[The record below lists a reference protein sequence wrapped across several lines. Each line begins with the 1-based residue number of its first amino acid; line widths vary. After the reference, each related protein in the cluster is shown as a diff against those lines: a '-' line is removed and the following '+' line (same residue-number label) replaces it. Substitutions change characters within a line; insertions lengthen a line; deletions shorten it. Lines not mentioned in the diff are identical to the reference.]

1 MASTYSALKIE
12 LITTGEQAGTWG
24 TTTNVN
30 LGTALEEAIVGR
42 ATANFTTDADLTI
55 SLTSTNT
62 TQVARNY
69 ILNVTST
76 GSLTATRNLI
86 VPSINKP
93 YIIENNTTGG
103 QSIVVKTAAGTGVTV
118 PNGKKAMVY
127 ANTTNVV
134 AAENYIPDLTL
145 GTPLPASSGG
155 TGLSSL
161 GTGVATFLGTPSS
174 ANLASAVTDETGSGS
189 LVFATSPTLVTPA
202 LGTPASGVMTNV
214 TGLPIST
221 GVSGLGAGV
230 ATFLATPSSANLAS
244 AVTDETGT
252 GALVFATGP
261 TITLANATGLPIS
274 SGVSGLG
281 TGVATF
287 LGTPTSANL
296 ASAVTDETGSGAL
309 VFATSPTLVTPAL
322 GTPSSGDLSSCSGYT
337 YANLAGTAPTWNQNT
352 TGSAGSVANA
362 LTIGS
367 GLSGTSY
374 NGSAAVTITNSLPMT
389 YPGAGVAVSTGTA
402 WTTSLTAPSGAI
414 VGTSD
419 TQTLTNKT
427 ISADNN
433 TLSGIA
439 ASSFV
444 LSNVSGNIDGSAA
457 QKVIPSGVVV
467 GTTDTQTLTN
477 KRVTPRVNASTANSA
492 NPSLNTDNFD
502 AMVITGQSV
511 AITSFTLNLSGT
523 PTNGQKLWISITGT
537 GTIAITWGTSFES
550 STVLLPTTTS
560 STNRLDVGFV
570 WNVATSKWRCIG
582 TA

>member
-42 ATANFTTDADLTI
+42 ATANFTSDADLTI

-76 GSLTATRNLI
+76 GSLTATRNLV

-118 PNGKKAMVY
+118 PNGKKTMVY
-127 ANTTNVV
+127 ADTTNVV
-134 AAENYIPDLTL
+134 VAEDYKPTLTL
-145 GTPLPASSGG
+145 GTPLAASSGG

-174 ANLASAVTDETGSGS
+174 ANLAAAVTDETGSGS
-189 LVFATSPTLVTPA
+189 LVFATSPTL
-202 LGTPASGVMTNV
+202 
-214 TGLPIST
+214 
-221 GVSGLGAGV
+221 
-230 ATFLATPSSANLAS
+230 
-244 AVTDETGT
+244 
-252 GALVFATGP
+252 
-261 TITLANATGLPIS
+261 
-274 SGVSGLG
+274 
-281 TGVATF
+281 
-287 LGTPTSANL
+287 
-296 ASAVTDETGSGAL
+296 
-309 VFATSPTLVTPAL
+309 TSPTLVTPAL
-322 GTPSSGDLSSCSGYT
+322 GTPASGTLTNCTGYT
-337 YANLAGTAPTWNQNT
+337 YANLAGTVPTWNQNT

-362 LTIGS
+362 LTIGT
-367 GLSGTSY
+367 GLTGTSY

-402 WTTSLTAPSGAI
+402 WTTSLTAPSGTI
-414 VGTSD
+414 VGTTD

-444 LSNVSGNIDGSAA
+444 LSNASGNIDGTAA
-457 QKVIPSGVVV
+457 QKVIPAGVVV
-467 GTTDTQTLTN
+467 GTTDTQTFTN
-477 KRVTPRVNASTANSA
+477 KRVTPRVNASTANTA
-492 NPSLNTDNFD
+492 TPSLNTDNFD
-502 AMVITGQSV
+502 AMVITGQTV
-511 AITSFTLNLSGT
+511 AITSFTSGLTGT
-523 PTNGQKLWISITGT
+523 PTNGQKLLISITGT
-537 GTIAITWGTSFES
+537 GAIAITWGASFES
-550 STVLLPTTTS
+550 STIILPTTTV

-570 WNVATSKWRCIG
+570 WNVATTKWRCIG

>member
-12 LITTGEQAGTWG
+12 LIGTGEQAGTWG

-42 ATANFTTDADLTI
+42 ATANFTSDADLTI

-118 PNGKKAMVY
+118 PNGKKTMVY

-161 GTGVATFLGTPSS
+161 GTGVATFLGTPTS
-174 ANLASAVTDETGSGS
+174 ANLASAVTDETGTGA
-189 LVFATSPTLVTPA
+189 LVFATGPTITLA
-202 LGTPASGVMTNV
+202 NA

-274 SGVSGLG
+274 TGVSGLG
-281 TGVATF
+281 TGVATA
-287 LGTPTSANL
+287 LGQN
-296 ASAVTDETGSGAL
+296 VTGSGSIVL
-309 VFATSPTLVTPAL
+309 ATSPTLITPVL

-337 YANLAGTAPTWNQNT
+337 YANLAGTVPTWNQNT
-352 TGSAGSVANA
+352 TGSAGSVVNA

-374 NGSAAVTITNSLPMT
+374 NGSAAVTITNSAPMT
-389 YPGAGVAVSTGTA
+389 YPGAGIAVSTGSA
-402 WTTSLTAPSGAI
+402 W
-414 VGTSD
+414 GTSKTTPTGVVVGDTD

-444 LSNVSGNIDGSAA
+444 LSNASGNIDGSAA

-492 NPSLNTDNFD
+492 TPTLNTDNFD

-511 AITSFTLNLSGT
+511 AITSFSTNLTGT

-537 GTIAITWGTSFES
+537 GTIAITWGASFES